1 MSSIEAL
8 HFSSVESLSC
18 VRLFATPWTAAHQAT
33 LSITNSQSLPKP
45 MSIES
50 VMPSNHLFL
59 CHPFLLLPSI
69 FPSIGVFSNDTAL
82 WFRWPKYWSFSFSIT
97 PSNEQSGLI
106 SFRMDWMDLFAVQG
120 TLNSLFQHDSSKH
133 QFFSTQ
139 LSLYCPNHPD
149 EDKRHFLWNHC
160 FFSPRK
166 SRLWTHGFPS
176 MNVLCSFCCYWIPKL
191 INKLINAHMCREQR
205 SSICKCTKDVN

>member
-1 MSSIEAL
+1 MESETFKSRVVPFAVVGP
-8 HFSSVESLSC
+8 SVSH
-18 VRLFATPWTAAHQAT
+18 VQLFATLWIDAKQSS
-33 LSITNSQSLPKP
+33 LSFSISQSLLKF
-45 MSIES
+45 MFIES

-106 SFRMDWMDLFAVQG
+106 SFRIDWMDLFAVQG
-120 TLNSLFQHDSSKH
+120 TLNSLLQHDSSKH

-166 SRLWTHGFPS
+166 SRIWTHSFPTTS
-176 MNVLCSFCCYWIPKL
+176 VLCSC
-191 INKLINAHMCREQR
+191 
-205 SSICKCTKDVN
+205 